1 MQFSRCQGADEGD
14 KSGISARGGERIEEM
29 TSGVKRRCAT
39 NNENEL
45 RKRFSSVS
53 AGRSLAGYATYVRR
67 MAAVHNSFALI
78 RGGEHESLSSAGIIV
93 FAIKTIETKRVHPRF
108 DPPPSSYI
116 SRNPNRFSRFLAY
129 PLPFRTATL
138 LPSGD
143 IIGAI
148 NVDAIIHESRLFS
161 QVFPSFEDASL
172 RILPRS
178 KVRKNL
184 GRRGN

>member
-53 AGRSLAGYATYVRR
+53 AGRSPAGYATYVRR

-93 FAIKTIETKRVHPRF
+93 FAIKTIETKRVHSILPPRHTSAETRTGSLA
-108 DPPPSSYI
+108 D
-116 SRNPNRFSRFLAY
+116 RFLAY

-148 NVDAIIHESRLFS
+148 NVDAIIRAFSPKCFQVSRMLLSEFS
-161 QVFPSFEDASL
+161 P
-172 RILPRS
+172 
-178 KVRKNL
+178 VRK
-184 GRRGN
+184 